1 MKSIFD
7 DAAEK
12 LVERNN
18 FENFAHM
25 IYKTAN
31 THWGDEYRKL
41 RSHGTNTEIAENNP
55 LSDGDQSSILS
66 LSKNAEF
73 HREIFACGGDL
84 DEIISSGEL
93 PMFFQCCLL
102 GLENEVRKLL
112 EACESEEQKKKMLES
127 RIGFMRYSPLFLVI
141 TGLHK
146 VKASLDQTTLRPPS
160 SF

>member
-84 DEIISSGEL
+84 DEIISS
-93 PMFFQCCLL
+93 
-102 GLENEVRKLL
+102 
-112 EACESEEQKKKMLES
+112 
-127 RIGFMRYSPLFLVI
+127 
-141 TGLHK
+141 
-146 VKASLDQTTLRPPS
+146 
-160 SF
+160 